1 MKKFLFL
8 ISCLVLFGFAG
19 CKKDAEVEKQ
29 KYSITIT
36 NICEED
42 ILVNVGY
49 IEDKNN
55 NFDWDNAGYGSFK
68 NNLPLSP
75 NESVT
80 VTGELAANEWFLVGG
95 KIAGQ
100 FRYWPVNTSSK
111 FVYFREYVGEEGRVL
126 LSKYRKDVSDLPKT
140 QYSFTIKN
148 ICAQDLTVIVGEVPK
163 TAGEYLWNYANG
175 YTVTYE
181 KTVKA
186 GESLD
191 VTGKLYDGFSF
202 CVDVYDGENLCN
214 GWAVDNDDETFLIY
228 NGNPEKPTEVWAQ
241 ALSKKEGKI
250 ENTGASDIYPL
261 TITNK
266 FTEPV
271 IVFAGD
277 VPYTIKNNQ
286 NVYNKNAANP
296 ESFLGKVVLE
306 PNEDIKIYGKLAEG
320 KAFYVTV
327 WPLYGS
333 GGSWWGFTVPNNQ
346 ADIVAHPEYKV
357 AINWSNT
364 SSGSSSSSQILLSTR
379 NSYIP
384 VSK

>member
-8 ISCLVLFGFAG
+8 ISCLVLFGLTG
-19 CKKDAEVEKQ
+19 CKKDVEKQ

-36 NICEED
+36 NTCDED
-42 ILVNVGY
+42 ILFNVGY
-49 IEDKNN
+49 IAYKNN
-55 NFDWDNAGYGSFK
+55 AFDSKNAGYGEFK
-68 NNLPLSP
+68 KNEPLSP

-80 VTGELAANEWFLVGG
+80 VSGELAADEWFVVEG
-95 KIAGQ
+95 KISGS
-100 FRYWPVNTSSK
+100 YYWWPVEPRLK
-111 FVYFREYVGEEGRVL
+111 YVYFREYEGKEGRVL
-126 LSKYRKDVSDLPKT
+126 LSKYRTDVSDLPKT

-186 GESLD
+186 GESFD

-202 CVDVYDGENLCN
+202 CVDVYDGEKFCS

-228 NGNPEKPTEVWAQ
+228 NGNPEKPTEVWGQ

-333 GGSWWGFTVPNNQ
+333 GGSWWAFTVPNNQ
-346 ADIVAHPEYKV
+346 ADIVAHSEYTV

-364 SSGSSSSSQILLSTR
+364 SSGSSSSPILLSTR
-379 NSYIP
+379 NSYFP